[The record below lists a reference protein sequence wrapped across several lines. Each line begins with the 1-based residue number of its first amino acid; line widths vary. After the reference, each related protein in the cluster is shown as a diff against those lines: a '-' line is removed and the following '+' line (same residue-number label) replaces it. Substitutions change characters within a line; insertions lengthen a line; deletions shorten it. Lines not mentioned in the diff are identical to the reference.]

1 MDLIIFGAQAIALGA
16 YQALKNLYPQREI
29 RCFLVSQPGNNPSVL
44 EGVPVTE
51 LSAFARQ
58 LSQEEK
64 DQIEI
69 LIATPENIMEEIEQ
83 ALEHQ
88 GFSHY
93 ARLTSSRWSQLMSYH
108 YLCGK
113 EYLPLPALP
122 VGCQKSVVRMF
133 MAKFHKDKPLTEAY
147 QLPLWITPVQV
158 GAALCRERAAELL
171 DSDGMN
177 ISVKNVN
184 YSELTALYWIW
195 KNHLNVFG
203 NAYYGLSHYRR
214 ILELSEDDLLRLES
228 NNVDVVLPYP
238 MPYEPNIEEHHKRY
252 LAEVDWDAL
261 LTALK
266 ELQPEYAK
274 AFPSILHQ
282 QYFYNYN
289 IILAREKVLNA
300 YCSWLFPILERIEQ
314 LSIPKGWERKDRYI
328 GYMGETLETL
338 YFLHNQNRLNIVH
351 TGCRFLV

>member
-113 EYLPLPALP
+113 EYLPLSALP
-122 VGCQKSVVRMF
+122 VGCRKPVIRMF
-133 MAKFHKDKPLTEAY
+133 MRNSTR
-147 QLPLWITPVQV
+147 T
-158 GAALCRERAAELL
+158 
-171 DSDGMN
+171 
-177 ISVKNVN
+177 
-184 YSELTALYWIW
+184 
-195 KNHLNVFG
+195 
-203 NAYYGLSHYRR
+203 SH
-214 ILELSEDDLLRLES
+214 
-228 NNVDVVLPYP
+228 
-238 MPYEPNIEEHHKRY
+238 
-252 LAEVDWDAL
+252 
-261 LTALK
+261 
-266 ELQPEYAK
+266 
-274 AFPSILHQ
+274 
-282 QYFYNYN
+282 
-289 IILAREKVLNA
+289 
-300 YCSWLFPILERIEQ
+300 
-314 LSIPKGWERKDRYI
+314 
-328 GYMGETLETL
+328 
-338 YFLHNQNRLNIVH
+338 
-351 TGCRFLV
+351 